1 MGPAPFDPPTKPL
14 SYKVLALKY
23 RPTSF
28 DEVVGQTNVTRT
40 LRNALERGK
49 IGHAFLLSGARG
61 VGKTTTARILA
72 KALNCAKAP
81 GPTASPCST
90 RTDEDRATACDSCRE
105 IADGKSLDVQEIDG
119 ASNTGVDSIRE
130 LREMTRYSPA
140 RDRFKIWI
148 IDEVHQISGAAF
160 NALLK
165 TLEEP
170 PPRVKFIFATTEYH
184 KIPETIL
191 SRCQQY
197 DFRMIPARELQLHLR
212 NVADQ
217 EKIRV
222 SDAAL
227 ALVARAAEGSVRDS
241 LSLFDQVL
249 AFTGDEVPDADVAG
263 LLGLVDRELL
273 HRASK
278 AIVEGDSLAMLDLVE
293 SLADYGAD
301 YRNFVR
307 ELLLHLREILLVKLA
322 PAESPLLRGILP
334 EELERLRALAGALS
348 EEDLLRGLDLLTR
361 AEGELRNASDPRV
374 ALDLVLLKLVQMRR
388 LLPFA
393 ELVAR
398 VERLLGGAPAA
409 ALPAPR
415 PAAPRTPALF
425 DAPAARPSP
434 AGPSRPAARREDQLA
449 GAAAAARAGPRR
461 PGGGSPRD
469 DDRPLPQPSLARG
482 AAARGRGPARG
493 RHPRRRG
500 AAGLRG
506 PRHDARRRVPRPRPQ
521 GGGEEPPPEVR
532 GGGRGRGGRSPGS
545 LFAGGGAPAEAARR
559 GGEGAGRAGGAR
571 SLRRARGGRSGG
583 EGLRGGLVNPFGDPR
598 KLMKQLQ
605 QAQERIQAEIAALVI
620 EASSGGGMVKVEMD
634 GQKQVRSLKIDPE
647 VVDRNDVEMLQDLVL
662 AAVNEAGRKVDEAIQ
677 EKVGGL
683 AGGMKLPGM

>member
-1 MGPAPFDPPTKPL
+1 VRPAPRPPGTDTPL

-72 KALNCAKAP
+72 KALNCSKAG

-105 IADGKSLDVQEIDG
+105 IADGQSLDVQEIDG
-119 ASNTGVDSIRE
+119 ASNNSVDQVRE
-130 LREMTRYSPA
+130 LRESARYNPA
-140 RDRFKIWI
+140 RDRFKVWI
-148 IDEVHQISGAAF
+148 IDEVHMLSTGAF

-212 NVADQ
+212 SVADQ

-227 ALVARAAEGSVRDS
+227 ALVARAAEGSVRDG

-249 AFTGDEVPDADVAG
+249 AFTGDEIPDADVAG

-307 ELLLHLREILLVKLA
+307 ELLLHLREILLVRLA
-322 PAESPLLRGILP
+322 PAESPLLHAILP
-334 EELERLRALAGALS
+334 EELERLRALAAALS
-348 EEDLLRGLDLLTR
+348 EEDLLRALDLLTR
-361 AEGELRNASDPRV
+361 VEGELRNASDPRV
-374 ALDLVLLKLVQMRR
+374 TLDLVLLKLVQMRR

-393 ELVAR
+393 EVVAR
-398 VERLLGGAPAA
+398 VERLLGGAPAVA
-409 ALPAPR
+409 PPARPAVLPVAVPAPR
-415 PAAPRTPALF
+415 PVASRPVDAPPPPPPPAAVPP
-425 DAPAARPSP
+425 APAAP
-434 AGPSRPAARREDQLA
+434 ARS
-449 GAAAAARAGPRR
+449 
-461 PGGGSPRD
+461 GSAEALLSTMIGHCQGR
-469 DDRPLPQPSLARG
+469 PSLAAPLRS
-482 AAARGRGPARG
+482 AA
-493 RHPRRRG
+493 
-500 AAGLRG
+500 
-506 PRHDARRRVPRPRPQ
+506 
-521 GGGEEPPPEVR
+521 VR
-532 GGGRGRGGRSPGS
+532 I
-545 LFAGGGAPAEAARR
+545 
-559 GGEGAGRAGGAR
+559 EG
-571 SLRRARGGRSGG
+571 
-583 EGLRGGLVNPFGDPR
+583 DT
-598 KLMKQLQ
+598 
-605 QAQERIQAEIAALVI
+605 LVI
-620 EASSGGGMVKVEMD
+620 EVPADFVAFGTMHADEYRDLARKASGRSLHVRISSGSALPPD
-634 GQKQVRSLKIDPE
+634 GPEGSAPPQEEERRQKLRAEAEKEPAVQEALDLFDGR
-647 VVDRNDVEMLQDLVL
+647 VVDVREVKASRED
-662 AAVNEAGRKVDEAIQ
+662 A
-677 EKVGGL
+677 
-683 AGGMKLPGM
+683 

>member
-1 MGPAPFDPPTKPL
+1 MPQVSRGSRGAGPSRPPDQPL

-28 DEVVGQTNVTRT
+28 DEVVGQTTVIRT
-40 LRNALERGK
+40 LRNAIERGK

-72 KALNCAKAP
+72 KALNCAKAE

-90 RTDEDRATACDSCRE
+90 RTDEERARACDSCRE

-130 LREMTRYSPA
+130 LREATRYSPA

-197 DFRMIPARELQLHLR
+197 DFRMIPARELQQHLR
-212 NVADQ
+212 HVADQ
-217 EKIRV
+217 EGIRV

-249 AFTGDEVPDADVAG
+249 AFTGDEVGDPDVAG

-273 HRASK
+273 HRAAK
-278 AIVEGDSLAMLDLVE
+278 AIVDGDSLVMLDLVE
-293 SLADYGAD
+293 SLADYGSD
-301 YRNFVR
+301 YRAFAR

-322 PAESPLLRGILP
+322 PPASPLLAPILP
-334 EELERLRALAGALS
+334 EELERLRGLAAALS
-348 EEDLLRGLDLLTR
+348 EEDLLRGLDVLTR
-361 AEGELRNASDPRV
+361 VEGELRSATDPRV
-374 ALDLVLLKLVQMRR
+374 ALDLALLKLVHMRR
-388 LLPFA
+388 LVPFA

-398 VERLLGGAPAA
+398 VERLLGGAPAGT
-409 ALPAPR
+409 LPAPR
-415 PAAPRTPALF
+415 PAAPPAPV
-425 DAPAARPSP
+425 A
-434 AGPSRPAARREDQLA
+434 SRPAPASPTRREEA
-449 GAAAAARAGPRR
+449 PPPAPHPPAPA
-461 PGGGSPRD
+461 GSPEALLAKMIDLCQGR
-469 DDRPLPQPSLARG
+469 PSLAAPLR
-482 AAARGRGPARG
+482 PATVRLDG
-493 RHPRRRG
+493 ETLVIEVPPDFLTFGTMHQDEYRELAKK
-500 AAGLRG
+500 AAGRSL
-506 PRHDARRRVPRPRPQ
+506 HLKVVVADA
-521 GGGEEPPPEVR
+521 PPPEAP
-532 GGGRGRGGRSPGS
+532 GGPSPEEDRRQTFREEAEKETAVQEALDIFDGR
-545 LFAGGGAPAEAARR
+545 
-559 GGEGAGRAGGAR
+559 
-571 SLRRARGGRSGG
+571 
-583 EGLRGGLVNPFGDPR
+583 
-598 KLMKQLQ
+598 
-605 QAQERIQAEIAALVI
+605 
-620 EASSGGGMVKVEMD
+620 
-634 GQKQVRSLKIDPE
+634 
-647 VVDRNDVEMLQDLVL
+647 VVDVREAKASREDV
-662 AAVNEAGRKVDEAIQ
+662 
-677 EKVGGL
+677 
-683 AGGMKLPGM
+683 

>member
-1 MGPAPFDPPTKPL
+1 MGPAPLRPDTTSPL

-72 KALNCAKAP
+72 KALNCSRAE

-90 RTDEDRATACDSCRE
+90 RTDEDRAKACDSCRE
-105 IADGKSLDVQEIDG
+105 IADGHSLDVQEIDG
-119 ASNTGVDSIRE
+119 ASNNSVDQVRE
-130 LREMTRYSPA
+130 LRESARYNPA
-140 RDRFKIWI
+140 RDRFKVWI
-148 IDEVHQISGAAF
+148 IDEVHMLSTGAF

-170 PPRVKFIFATTEYH
+170 PPKVKFIFATTEYH

-227 ALVARAAEGSVRDS
+227 ALIARAAEGSVRDG

-249 AFTGDEVPDADVAG
+249 AFTGDEIPDADVAG

-301 YRNFVR
+301 YRNFAR

-322 PAESPLLRGILP
+322 PAGSPLLAADPARGA
-334 EELERLRALAGALS
+334 RA
-348 EEDLLRGLDLLTR
+348 
-361 AEGELRNASDPRV
+361 
-374 ALDLVLLKLVQMRR
+374 
-388 LLPFA
+388 
-393 ELVAR
+393 
-398 VERLLGGAPAA
+398 
-409 ALPAPR
+409 
-415 PAAPRTPALF
+415 
-425 DAPAARPSP
+425 
-434 AGPSRPAARREDQLA
+434 AARRSP
-449 GAAAAARAGPRR
+449 ARSPRR
-461 PGGGSPRD
+461 TCC
-469 DDRPLPQPSLARG
+469 
-482 AAARGRGPARG
+482 AA
-493 RHPRRRG
+493 
-500 AAGLRG
+500 
-506 PRHDARRRVPRPRPQ
+506 
-521 GGGEEPPPEVR
+521 
-532 GGGRGRGGRSPGS
+532 STC
-545 LFAGGGAPAEAARR
+545 
-559 GGEGAGRAGGAR
+559 
-571 SLRRARGGRSGG
+571 
-583 EGLRGGLVNPFGDPR
+583 
-598 KLMKQLQ
+598 
-605 QAQERIQAEIAALVI
+605 
-620 EASSGGGMVKVEMD
+620 
-634 GQKQVRSLKIDPE
+634 
-647 VVDRNDVEMLQDLVL
+647 
-662 AAVNEAGRKVDEAIQ
+662 
-677 EKVGGL
+677 
-683 AGGMKLPGM
+683 

>member
-1 MGPAPFDPPTKPL
+1 M

-72 KALNCAKAP
+72 KALNCSRAE

-90 RTDEDRATACDSCRE
+90 RTDEDRAKACDSCRE
-105 IADGKSLDVQEIDG
+105 IADGQSLDVQEIDG
-119 ASNTGVDSIRE
+119 ASNTGVDNIRE
-130 LREMTRYSPA
+130 LRESDALQPGPRPLQGLDH
-140 RDRFKIWI
+140 RRGP
-148 IDEVHQISGAAF
+148 QISGAAF

-170 PPRVKFIFATTEYH
+170 PPKVKFIFATTEYH

-217 EKIRV
+217 EGIRV
-222 SDAAL
+222 TDAAL
-227 ALVARAAEGSVRDS
+227 ALIARAAEGSVRDA

-249 AFTGDEVPDADVAG
+249 AFTGDEIPDADVAG

-301 YRNFVR
+301 YRNFAR

-322 PAESPLLRGILP
+322 PAGSPLLAPILP

-348 EEDLLRGLDLLTR
+348 EEDLLRGLDVLTR
-361 AEGELRNASDPRV
+361 AEGELRSASDPRV

-388 LLPFA
+388 LVPFA

-398 VERLLGGAPAA
+398 VERMLGGAPAA
-409 ALPAPR
+409 LPCP
-415 PAAPRTPALF
+415 PPV
-425 DAPAARPSP
+425 
-434 AGPSRPAARREDQLA
+434 
-449 GAAAAARAGPRR
+449 
-461 PGGGSPRD
+461 
-469 DDRPLPQPSLARG
+469 
-482 AAARGRGPARG
+482 
-493 RHPRRRG
+493 PRRR
-500 AAGLRG
+500 AR
-506 PRHDARRRVPRPRPQ
+506 PRSSRRRPRPRPA
-521 GGGEEPPPEVR
+521 PARPAPR
-532 GGGRGRGGRSPGS
+532 RRRRRRLADRGR
-545 LFAGGGAPAEAARR
+545 APAPTPRRAPRR
-559 GGEGAGRAGGAR
+559 G
-571 SLRRARGGRSGG
+571 S
-583 EGLRGGLVNPFGDPR
+583 PR
-598 KLMKQLQ
+598 P
-605 QAQERIQAEIAALVI
+605 
-620 EASSGGGMVKVEMD
+620 SSP
-634 GQKQVRSLKIDPE
+634 R
-647 VVDRNDVEMLQDLVL
+647 
-662 AAVNEAGRKVDEAIQ
+662 
-677 EKVGGL
+677 
-683 AGGMKLPGM
+683 

>member
-1 MGPAPFDPPTKPL
+1 M

-28 DEVVGQTNVTRT
+28 DEVVGQTTVTRT
-40 LRNALERGK
+40 LQRALERGK

-72 KALNCAKAP
+72 KALNCSKAE
-81 GPTASPCST
+81 GSTANPCST
-90 RTDEDRATACDSCRE
+90 RTEETRASACPSCRE
-105 IADGKSLDVQEIDG
+105 IADGRSLDVQEIDG

-130 LREMTRYSPA
+130 LRDMTRYSPA

-197 DFRMIPARELQLHLR
+197 DFRMIATRELLRHLR

-217 EKIRV
+217 ERIRV

-227 ALVARAAEGSVRDS
+227 ALIARAAEGSARDA

-249 AFTGDEVPDADVAG
+249 AFTGDAVKDDEVAG

-273 HRASK
+273 HRATR
-278 AIVEGDSLAMLDLVE
+278 AIVEGSSLAMLELVE

-322 PAESPLLRGILP
+322 PPGSPLLSQILP
-334 EELERLRALAGALS
+334 EEAQELRAFADALS

-361 AEGELRNASDPRV
+361 AEGELRNVTDPRI
-374 ALDLVLLKLVQMRR
+374 ALDLVLLKLVQMRK
-388 LLPFA
+388 LVPFA
-393 ELVAR
+393 EVVAR
-398 VERLLGGAPAA
+398 VERMLGPDPRRAAPPPPVVRAAPAA
-409 ALPAPR
+409 ARATVAETPAPIEE
-415 PAAPRTPALF
+415 PR
-425 DAPAARPSP
+425 APAAAGSAGAVLATMLSLSQSRPSLAAP
-434 AGPSRPAARREDQLA
+434 LRAAVARQDGETLVLELPPDFLTFAREHAEDYRALAKKAAGRTLALRIDA
-449 GAAAAARAGPRR
+449 GAAAASAA
-461 PGGGSPRD
+461 
-469 DDRPLPQPSLARG
+469 LEQPSPETAKRQKLREEAEKEP
-482 AAARGRGPARG
+482 AVQEALDLFDGR
-493 RHPRRRG
+493 
-500 AAGLRG
+500 
-506 PRHDARRRVPRPRPQ
+506 
-521 GGGEEPPPEVR
+521 
-532 GGGRGRGGRSPGS
+532 
-545 LFAGGGAPAEAARR
+545 
-559 GGEGAGRAGGAR
+559 
-571 SLRRARGGRSGG
+571 
-583 EGLRGGLVNPFGDPR
+583 
-598 KLMKQLQ
+598 
-605 QAQERIQAEIAALVI
+605 
-620 EASSGGGMVKVEMD
+620 
-634 GQKQVRSLKIDPE
+634 
-647 VVDRNDVEMLQDLVL
+647 VVDVR
-662 AAVNEAGRKVDEAIQ
+662 EA
-677 EKVGGL
+677 
-683 AGGMKLPGM
+683 LPGREDA

>member
-1 MGPAPFDPPTKPL
+1 VPQASRGSRGAGPFRPSDKPL

-40 LRNALERGK
+40 LRNAIERGK

-81 GPTASPCST
+81 GPTPSPCAT
-90 RTDEDRATACDSCRE
+90 RTEKDKAAACDSCRE
-105 IADGKSLDVQEIDG
+105 IAGGQSLDVQEIDG

-197 DFRMIPARELQLHLR
+197 DFRMIPARELQAHLR
-212 NVADQ
+212 HVADE

-249 AFTGDEVPDADVAG
+249 AFTGDDVPDADVAG

-307 ELLLHLREILLVKLA
+307 ELLLHLREVLLVKLA
-322 PAESPLLRGILP
+322 PPESPLLHAVLP

-348 EEDLLRGLDLLTR
+348 EEDLLRGLDVLTQ
-361 AEGELRNASDPRV
+361 AESELRTASDPRV
-374 ALDLVLLKLVQMRR
+374 ALDLVLLKLVELRR
-388 LLPFA
+388 LIPFA

-398 VERLLGGAPAA
+398 VERLAGGGPAA
-409 ALPAPR
+409 SLPAPR
-415 PAAPRTPALF
+415 PAAPRSQTLF
-425 DAPAARPSP
+425 DAPAP
-434 AGPSRPAARREDQLA
+434 ASRAPAPRPAARAEEPPSPPPSPRGPGDALLA
-449 GAAAAARAGPRR
+449 AMIVHCQSRPSLAASLRAARARLEGDTLVVEVPAEFVEVVRSHSDEYR
-461 PGGGSPRD
+461 EI
-469 DDRPLPQPSLARG
+469 ARK
-482 AAARGRGPARG
+482 
-493 RHPRRRG
+493 
-500 AAGLRG
+500 AAG
-506 PRHDARRRVPRPRPQ
+506 
-521 GGGEEPPPEVR
+521 
-532 GGGRGRGGRSPGS
+532 
-545 LFAGGGAPAEAARR
+545 
-559 GGEGAGRAGGAR
+559 R
-571 SLRRARGGRSGG
+571 SLH
-583 EGLRGGLVNPFGDPR
+583 L
-598 KLMKQLQ
+598 
-605 QAQERIQAEIAALVI
+605 EIAAATPAPAAEPAAAPSAEEERRQRLRGEVEKEPAVQ
-620 EASSGGGMVKVEMD
+620 EALDLFDGRVVE
-634 GQKQVRSLKIDPE
+634 VREAKPPGE
-647 VVDRNDVEMLQDLVL
+647 DL
-662 AAVNEAGRKVDEAIQ
+662 
-677 EKVGGL
+677 
-683 AGGMKLPGM
+683 

>member
-1 MGPAPFDPPTKPL
+1 MRPAPSRPSDKPL

-49 IGHAFLLSGARG
+49 MGHAFLLSGARG

-105 IADGKSLDVQEIDG
+105 IADGKSMDVQEIDG

-217 EKIRV
+217 EGIRV

-227 ALVARAAEGSVRDS
+227 ALIARAAEGSVRDS

-322 PAESPLLRGILP
+322 PAESPLLHGILP

-348 EEDLLRGLDLLTR
+348 EEDLLRGLDLLTK

-374 ALDLVLLKLVQMRR
+374 ALDLVLLKLVHMRR

-398 VERLLGGAPAA
+398 VDRLLGGAPAA

-425 DAPAARPSP
+425 DAPAAWPSP
-434 AGPSRPAARREDQLA
+434 AGPSRSAARGEDPPAAPPPSPP
-449 GAAAAARAGPRR
+449 RAGSAEALLATMIGLCHGR
-461 PGGGSPRD
+461 
-469 DDRPLPQPSLARG
+469 PSLAAPLR
-482 AAARGRGPARG
+482 AAVARLEGDTLVLEVPPDFVALGTMHADEYHALARK
-493 RHPRRRG
+493 
-500 AAGLRG
+500 AAGKTL
-506 PRHDARRRVPRPRPQ
+506 HLKFA
-521 GGGEEPPPEVR
+521 
-532 GGGRGRGGRSPGS
+532 
-545 LFAGGGAPAEAARR
+545 AGGGAAADDPPAPSSPEEERR
-559 GGEGAGRAGGAR
+559 HK
-571 SLRRARGGRSGG
+571 
-583 EGLRGGLVNPFGDPR
+583 LRGEVEKEP
-598 KLMKQLQ
+598 
-605 QAQERIQAEIAALVI
+605 AVQEALDLF
-620 EASSGGGMVKVEMD
+620 D
-634 GQKQVRSLKIDPE
+634 GR
-647 VVDRNDVEMLQDLVL
+647 VVDVR
-662 AAVNEAGRKVDEAIQ
+662 EAKASGEDS
-677 EKVGGL
+677 
-683 AGGMKLPGM
+683 